1 MLRVVQLGEQ
11 GEQELVQDLRLAVTE
26 TQEVVREVKFK
37 EGGAI
42 AENHVEGFKRGV
54 GQLVV
59 GKLEGCQLL
68 VLGKWGD

>member
-11 GEQELVQDLRLAVTE
+11 GEQELVKDLRLPVTE

-42 AENHVEGFKRGV
+42 AKNHVEGFKRGV

-59 GKLEGCQLL
+59 GKFKGCQLL
-68 VLGKWGD
+68 VLG